1 MRKRDLCATALE
13 LAASLCE
20 ARKIVSLSEGTA
32 VSVPTEI
39 IKKVEEKVGNPGS
52 IEERVK
58 FLRELDWSYNWA
70 VGMCKL
76 TRPEWDKMPEKEKEE
91 CINYMLRVL
100 AERAF

>member
-1 MRKRDLCATALE
+1 MKEKELCRTALE
-13 LAASLCE
+13 LAAALCGE
-20 ARKIVSLSEGTA
+20 REVIPLSTDTA
-32 VSVPTEI
+32 VSVPAEI
-39 IKKVEEKVGNPGS
+39 IKRLREEVGNPGT

-76 TRPEWDKMPEKEKEE
+76 TRPDWDKMPEEEKEK
-91 CINYMLRVL
+91 CIDHMLRVL

>member
-1 MRKRDLCATALE
+1 MMKKELCHTALE
-13 LAASLCE
+13 LAAALCGE
-20 ARKIVSLSEGTA
+20 REVIPLSADTA
-32 VSVPTEI
+32 VSVPAEI
-39 IKKVEEKVGNPGS
+39 IKRMREVTGNPGT

-58 FLRELDWSYNWA
+58 FLRELDWSRNWA

-76 TRPEWDKMPEKEKEE
+76 TRPEWDKMPEEEKEK